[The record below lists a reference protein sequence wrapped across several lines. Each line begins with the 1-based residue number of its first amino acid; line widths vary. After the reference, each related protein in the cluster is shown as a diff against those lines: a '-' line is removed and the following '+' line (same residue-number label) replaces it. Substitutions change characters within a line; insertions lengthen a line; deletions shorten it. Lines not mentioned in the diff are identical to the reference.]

1 MITTLF
7 RFLAQNKTYLKAKS
21 VFSRLTFGIYQRLFK
36 LRYNTGERITT
47 TRSLLF
53 LFWGIKGQFVLA
65 ILISIALE
73 FTNPFFVSLLSSTTW
88 LKNISV
94 TVPISSDYI
103 TFLASIVGVG
113 GVFIGLYYAAIIS
126 VCGAIYAKVPNNIQ
140 ELLAKEQIGN
150 AYMRNLALLTFF
162 SLCLLIFHI
171 VGRNPLILAIPM
183 LLIGAGLMILGFV
196 LLGARTFNLFDPTI
210 LSGTIF
216 KRLRQSYKQI
226 QAGGFRWS
234 DPSFQAH
241 FHKVA
246 QDDIDRLIAVSD
258 LAADEEMHLSG
269 KPFADL
275 CKNLLIFL
283 CRYEKVKKSIPTNSL
298 WYKQRNVHPDWYRT
312 SDTETSAAYET
323 ASGLRPKLEG
333 DPRWIESAILP
344 IVKLCLEINS
354 KEKRY
359 AIVKELLSYLDI
371 YVQRLAEEH
380 QVEHAFSQ
388 IGEIFS
394 WCEGLIFVEEENLV
408 AKEPLEHM
416 QICELLA
423 MMPINTLL
431 AYMRSIE
438 HYGQKAIR
446 LRISHIKWKSEK
458 SIYRVGFA
466 LNVLPRLEWLRPMLE
481 FEKKIEGRL
490 VSPPWYLQELITQQE
505 VENLRTAM
513 ICFCEKACMTY
524 KQWIKNATCTQHP
537 WLKALII
544 SSESAYLNK
553 LDYHMDSL
561 NELWNDLNSD
571 RRIEGIPWPS
581 LDIDELIE
589 KCRQRDK
596 ELLELMSEEN
606 ALLSLISRPESFPDF
621 AGQFLHT
628 VGEALFSAMREN
640 EFEMVET
647 LFQRYLCGSLLQFEK
662 LRSKD
667 LEADWQNPNNLKIAA
682 APLLDLLD
690 ISGYVYLLSDYHSAP
705 LLKGPIV
712 KAWDTYFNEESE
724 NQRLQLLTAAVS
736 LSESGIE
743 IEHRSTLRTRWKLII
758 RSLLENVERE
768 EIPSDPYRRTIQ
780 FESDTIP
787 VHKSP
792 LIRVLARHLD
802 FLNYD
807 GIDIFI
813 AKFLRKREG
822 GENLDFGWKRRRDLE
837 EEIRREENRDA
848 GTKNRKK

>member
-7 RFLAQNKTYLKAKS
+7 RFLTQNKTFLKAKAI
-21 VFSRLTFGIYQRLFK
+21 FSRLTFGIYQRLFK
-36 LRYNTGERITT
+36 LRYNTAERITT

-53 LFWGIKGQFVLA
+53 LLWGIKGQLVLA
-65 ILISIALE
+65 FLICIALE
-73 FTNPFFVSLLSSTTW
+73 FTNPFFVSLLSSTW
-88 LKNISV
+88 LKSISII
-94 TVPISSDYI
+94 VPSSGDYI
-103 TFLASIVGVG
+103 TFLASVVGVG

-126 VCGAIYAKVPNNIQ
+126 VCGANYAKVPSNIR
-140 ELLAKEQIGN
+140 ELLAKEQVGN

-171 VGRNPLILAIPM
+171 VGRDPLILAIPM

-216 KRLRQSYKQI
+216 KRLQQSHKQI

-234 DPSFQAH
+234 DRSFQSY
-241 FHKVA
+241 FHGVA
-246 QDDIDRLIAVSD
+246 QESIDMLTAVSN

-283 CRYEKVKKSIPTNSL
+283 RHYEKVKKSIPSNSL

-312 SDTETSAAYET
+312 SDTETSVAYET
-323 ASGLRPKLEG
+323 ASGLRSKLES
-333 DPRWIESAILP
+333 DPRWVESAILP
-344 IVKLCLEINS
+344 IVKLCLEINI

-394 WCEGLIFVEEENLV
+394 WCEKLIFVEEENLV

-438 HYGQKAIR
+438 NYGRKAIC

-458 SIYRVGFA
+458 SIYKAGFA
-466 LNVLPRLEWLRPMLE
+466 LHILPQLEWMRPILE
-481 FEKKIEGRL
+481 FEEKVEGGL

-513 ICFCEKACMTY
+513 ICFCEKVGVIY
-524 KQWIKNATCTQHP
+524 KQVIQTASSTQHP
-537 WLKALII
+537 WLKAVII
-544 SSESAYLNK
+544 STESEYWNK
-553 LDYHMDSL
+553 FAHHINAL
-561 NELWNDLNSD
+561 NEFWEDLNSD
-571 RRIEGIPWPS
+571 RRVEGLPWPH
-581 LDIDELIE
+581 LNFDDLIE
-589 KCRQRDK
+589 KYKQRDK
-596 ELLELMSEEN
+596 ELLEVMSEDN
-606 ALLSLISRPESFPDF
+606 VLLSLMPRPESFPDF

-628 VGEALFSAMREN
+628 VGEALFFAMCEN
-640 EFEMVET
+640 DSEMVKA
-647 LFQRYLCGSLLQFEK
+647 LFKRYFGGSLIQFEK
-662 LRSKD
+662 LRSKE
-667 LEADWQNPNNLKIAA
+667 LGTDWQNLNNLKIAA
-682 APLLDLLD
+682 APLLDLMD
-690 ISGYVYLLSDYHSAP
+690 ISGYVYLLSDYHDAP
-705 LLKGPIV
+705 LLKDPV
-712 KAWDTYFNEESE
+712 VEAWNTYLSEESDS
-724 NQRLQLLTAAVS
+724 QLLQSLAAAVS

-743 IEHRSTLRTRWKLII
+743 IEHRSTLRHRWNRII
-758 RSLLENVERE
+758 QEQLRDVKRE
-768 EIPSDPYRRTIQ
+768 EVDYGTRVSYILSELKTV
-780 FESDTIP
+780 P
-787 VHKSP
+787 VHDSP
-792 LIRVLARHLD
+792 LVRVFARNLD
-802 FLNYD
+802 FLFYD

-813 AKFLRKREG
+813 AKCVNQQEG
-822 GENLDFGWKRRRDLE
+822 GESLDFGWKRRRELE
-837 EEIRREENRDA
+837 EQIRREENRDA
-848 GTKNRKK
+848 MDE

>member
-7 RFLAQNKTYLKAKS
+7 RFLAQNKTFLKAKS
-21 VFSRLTFGIYQRLFK
+21 IFSHFTFGIYRRLFK
-36 LRYNTGERITT
+36 LRYNTAERITT
-47 TRSLLF
+47 TKSLLF
-53 LFWGIKGQFVLA
+53 LLWGIKGQFVLA
-65 ILISIALE
+65 ILIPIVLE
-73 FTNPFFVSLLSSTTW
+73 FTNPFFVSLLSSTW
-88 LKNISV
+88 FKKFGV
-94 TVPISSDYI
+94 TVPNGSDYI
-103 TFLASIVGVG
+103 TFLASVIGVG

-126 VCGAIYAKVPNNIQ
+126 VCGANYAKVPNNIRG
-140 ELLAKEQIGN
+140 LLAKEQVGN

-171 VGRNPLILAIPM
+171 VGRDPLILAIPM

-216 KRLRQSYKQI
+216 KRLQQSYKQI

-234 DPSFQAH
+234 DKSFQSY
-241 FHKVA
+241 FHRVA
-246 QDDIDRLIAVSD
+246 QESIDMLTAVSN

-283 CRYEKVKKSIPTNSL
+283 RRYEKVKKSIPTNSL

-312 SDTETSAAYET
+312 SDTETSVAYET
-323 ASGLRPKLEG
+323 ASGLRPKLES
-333 DPRWIESAILP
+333 DPKWAESAILP
-344 IVKLCLEINS
+344 IVKLCLEINI

-394 WCEGLIFVEEENLV
+394 WCEKLIFVEEENLV

-431 AYMRSIE
+431 AYMRSIK

-446 LRISHIKWKSEK
+446 LRINHIKWKSEK
-458 SIYRVGFA
+458 SIYRAGFA
-466 LNVLPRLEWLRPMLE
+466 LHILPQLEWMRPILE
-481 FEKKIEGRL
+481 FEEKVEGGL

-513 ICFCEKACMTY
+513 ICFCEKVGDIY
-524 KQWIKNATCTQHP
+524 KQVIETASSTQHP
-537 WLKALII
+537 WLKAVII
-544 SSESAYLNK
+544 STESEYWNK
-553 LDYHMDSL
+553 FNYHINTL
-561 NELWNDLNSD
+561 NEIWDDLNSD
-571 RRIEGIPWPS
+571 QRVEGLPWPS

-596 ELLELMSEEN
+596 ELLKLMSEEKT
-606 ALLSLISRPESFPDF
+606 LLSLISRPESFPDF
-621 AGQFLHT
+621 AGQFLHAI
-628 VGEALFSAMREN
+628 GEALFAAMCEN
-640 EFEMVET
+640 EFEIVET
-647 LFQRYLCGSLLQFEK
+647 LFQRYLGCSLLQFEK
-662 LRSKD
+662 QRSKD
-667 LEADWQNPNNLKIAA
+667 LGTDWQNLNNLKIAA
-682 APLLDLLD
+682 APLLDLMD
-690 ISGYVYLLSDYHSAP
+690 ISGYVYLLSDYHNAP
-705 LLKGPIV
+705 LLKEPIV
-712 KAWDTYFNEESE
+712 KAWNTYLSE
-724 NQRLQLLTAAVS
+724 ASGSQRLQYLARIVS
-736 LSESGIE
+736 FSEAGIE
-743 IEHRSTLRTRWKLII
+743 IEHRSTLRHRWKRII
-758 RSLLENVERE
+758 QKQLRDVKRE
-768 EIPSDPYRRTIQ
+768 EVDYGTRVSYILSEPKTV
-780 FESDTIP
+780 P
-787 VHKSP
+787 VHNSP
-792 LIRVLARHLD
+792 LVRVFARNLD
-802 FLNYD
+802 FLFHD

-813 AKFLRKREG
+813 AKYVRQRED
-822 GENLDFGWKRRRDLE
+822 GENLDFGWKRRSDLE
-837 EEIRREENRDA
+837 EQIRREENRDA
-848 GTKNRKK
+848 TDKESQI

>member
-7 RFLAQNKTYLKAKS
+7 RFLTQNKTFLKFKAR
-21 VFSRLTFGIYQRLFK
+21 FSHLTFGIYQRLFK
-36 LRYNTGERITT
+36 LRYNTAEKITT
-47 TRSLLF
+47 TKSLSLL
-53 LFWGIKGQFVLA
+53 LWGIKGQLVLA
-65 ILISIALE
+65 FLICIALE
-73 FTNPFFVSLLSSTTW
+73 FTNPFFVSLLSSKW
-88 LKNISV
+88 LKNISI
-94 TVPISSDYI
+94 TVPSSSDYI
-103 TFLASIVGVG
+103 TFLASVVGVG

-126 VCGAIYAKVPNNIQ
+126 VCGAIYAKVPNNIR
-140 ELLAKEQIGN
+140 ELLAKEQVGN

-171 VGRNPLILAIPM
+171 VGRDPLIFAIPM

-216 KRLRQSYKQI
+216 KRLQQSHKQI

-234 DPSFQAH
+234 DRSFQSY
-241 FHKVA
+241 FHGVA
-246 QDDIDRLIAVSD
+246 QESIDMLTAVSN

-283 CRYEKVKKSIPTNSL
+283 RRYEKIKKSIPTNSL

-312 SDTETSAAYET
+312 SDTETSVAYET
-323 ASGLRPKLEG
+323 AIGLRPKLEG

-344 IVKLCLEINS
+344 IVKLCLEINI

-388 IGEIFS
+388 IGEICS
-394 WCEGLIFVEEENLV
+394 WCEKLIFVEEENL
-408 AKEPLEHM
+408 AIKELLEHM

-423 MMPINTLL
+423 MLPINTLL
-431 AYMRSIE
+431 AYMHSIE
-438 HYGQKAIR
+438 HYGREAIR

-458 SIYRVGFA
+458 SIYRAGFT
-466 LNVLPRLEWLRPMLE
+466 LHILPQLEWMRPILE
-481 FEKKIEGRL
+481 FEEKVEGRL
-490 VSPPWYLQELITQQE
+490 VSPHWYLQELITQQE

-513 ICFCEKACMTY
+513 ICFCEKVSEIY
-524 KQWIKNATCTQHP
+524 KQVIETPSSTQHS
-537 WLKALII
+537 WLKAVII
-544 SSESAYLNK
+544 STESEYWNK
-553 LDYHMDSL
+553 FNYHINTL
-561 NELWNDLNSD
+561 NEIWDDLNSNQ
-571 RRIEGIPWPS
+571 RVEGLPWPS

-596 ELLELMSEEN
+596 ELLELMSEEK

-628 VGEALFSAMREN
+628 VGEALFSSMQEN
-640 EFEMVET
+640 DFEIIEL
-647 LFQRYLCGSLLQFEK
+647 LFQRYLACSLIQFEK

-667 LEADWQNPNNLKIAA
+667 YGTDWQNLKNLKIAA
-682 APLLDLLD
+682 APLLDLMD
-690 ISGYVYLLSDYHSAP
+690 ISGYAYLLSDYHAAP
-705 LLKGPIV
+705 LAKESIV
-712 KAWDTYFNEESE
+712 KAWDTYLSE
-724 NQRLQLLTAAVS
+724 DSGSQRLQNLAQIVS
-736 LSESGIE
+736 HSESGFE
-743 IEHRSTLRTRWKLII
+743 IGHRSTLRTSWNLKIQR
-758 RSLLENVERE
+758 LLGDVERE
-768 EIPSDPYRRTIQ
+768 EIPPSPYRRTIQ
-780 FESDTIP
+780 YEPDTIP
-787 VHKSP
+787 IHNSP
-792 LIRVLARHLD
+792 LVRVFARRLV

-813 AKFLRKREG
+813 AKYIRLREG
-822 GENLDFGWKRRRDLE
+822 AENLDFGWKRRSDLE
-837 EEIRREENRDA
+837 EQIGREENRD
-848 GTKNRKK
+848 TTNEIS

>member
-7 RFLAQNKTYLKAKS
+7 RFLAQNKTFLKFKAR
-21 VFSRLTFGIYQRLFK
+21 FSHLTFGIYQRLFK
-36 LRYNTGERITT
+36 LRYNTAEKITT
-47 TRSLLF
+47 TKSLSLL
-53 LFWGIKGQFVLA
+53 LGGIKGQLVLA
-65 ILISIALE
+65 FLMCIALE
-73 FTNPFFVSLLSSTTW
+73 FTNPFFVSLLSSTW
-88 LKNISV
+88 LKSISI
-94 TVPISSDYI
+94 TVPSSGDYI
-103 TFLASIVGVG
+103 TFLASVVGVG

-126 VCGAIYAKVPNNIQ
+126 VCGAIYAKVPNNIR
-140 ELLAKEQIGN
+140 ELLAKEQVGN

-171 VGRNPLILAIPM
+171 VGRDPLILAIPM

-216 KRLRQSYKQI
+216 KRLQQSHKQI

-234 DPSFQAH
+234 DRSFQSY
-241 FHKVA
+241 FHGVA
-246 QDDIDRLIAVSD
+246 QESIDMFTAVSN

-283 CRYEKVKKSIPTNSL
+283 RRYEKIKKSIPTNSL

-312 SDTETSAAYET
+312 SDTETSVAYET
-323 ASGLRPKLEG
+323 AIGLRPKLEG
-333 DPRWIESAILP
+333 DPRWIESAMLP
-344 IVKLCLEINS
+344 IVKLCLEINI

-388 IGEIFS
+388 IGEICS
-394 WCEGLIFVEEENLV
+394 WCEELIFVEEENL
-408 AKEPLEHM
+408 AIKEPLEHM

-458 SIYRVGFA
+458 SIYRAGFG
-466 LNVLPRLEWLRPMLE
+466 LHTLPQLEWMRPILE
-481 FEKKIEGRL
+481 FEEKVEGRL

-505 VENLRTAM
+505 VENLRTAI
-513 ICFCEKACMTY
+513 ICFCEKVSDIY
-524 KQWIKNATCTQHP
+524 KQIIDTESSTHHP
-537 WLKALII
+537 WLKAVII
-544 SSESAYLNK
+544 STESEYWNKFNYHINTLNK
-553 LDYHMDSL
+553 IWD
-561 NELWNDLNSD
+561 DLNSD
-571 RRIEGIPWPS
+571 QRVEGLPWPS
-581 LDIDELIE
+581 LEIDELMK

-596 ELLELMSEEN
+596 ELLELMSEEK
-606 ALLSLISRPESFPDF
+606 AILSLISRPDSFPDF

-628 VGEALFSAMREN
+628 IGEALFFAMCEN
-640 EFEMVET
+640 EFEIVET
-647 LFQRYLCGSLLQFEK
+647 LFQRYLGCSLLQFEK

-667 LEADWQNPNNLKIAA
+667 LGTDWQNLNNLKIAA
-682 APLLDLLD
+682 APLLDLMD
-690 ISGYVYLLSDYHSAP
+690 ISGYVYLLSDYHDAP
-705 LLKGPIV
+705 LLKEPIV
-712 KAWDTYFNEESE
+712 KAWDTYLSE
-724 NQRLQLLTAAVS
+724 ASGSQRLQSLAAAVS

-743 IEHRSTLRTRWKLII
+743 IEHRSTLRSKWNRII
-758 RSLLENVERE
+758 QEQLRNVKRE
-768 EIPSDPYRRTIQ
+768 EVDYGAGVSYILSEPKTV
-780 FESDTIP
+780 P
-787 VHKSP
+787 VHDSP
-792 LIRVLARHLD
+792 LVRVFARNLD
-802 FLNYD
+802 FLFYD
-807 GIDIFI
+807 GIGIFI
-813 AKFLRKREG
+813 AKYVRQWED
-822 GENLDFGWKRRRDLE
+822 GENLDFGWKRRNDLE
-837 EEIRREENRDA
+837 EQIRREENRDA
-848 GTKNRKK
+848 TNEIS